1 MITMMIVLTIIMTIL
16 FVIILLSLFNS
27 VKQVNNLEI
36 VVSRYNEDLKWINT
50 DPFNKY
56 PLIVYNKG
64 INNDFEHSSKIEK
77 VVNTKNVGREGHTY
91 LLHIINN
98 YDNLADFTLF
108 LPGSLEHQEKLW
120 KAKKILSVFEDEKK
134 CIYIEHPLPDD
145 IMDFE
150 ISEHKS
156 SNSQNL
162 LVNDET
168 KLLESDIKPFGK
180 WYSNYFNDIKLDSIS
195 YLGVLAVKKEDILQ
209 HSKEYY
215 EVFLNQLST
224 HSNPEVGHYI
234 ERTWSKI
241 FYPSSSLKMI
251 I

>member
-1 MITMMIVLTIIMTIL
+1 M
-16 FVIILLSLFNS
+16 VI
-27 VKQVNNLEI
+27 
-36 VVSRYNEDLKWINT
+36 SRYNENLKWINT

-64 INNDFEHSSKIEK
+64 INNDFEYSSKIKK

-120 KAKKILSVFEDEKK
+120 KAKKILSVLEEDEKK
-134 CIYIEHPLPDD
+134 CIYIEHIAPDG

-150 ISEHKS
+150 ISEYKS
-156 SNSQNL
+156 TNAQNL
-162 LVNDET
+162 LVNDEK

-180 WYSNYFNDIKLDSIS
+180 WYANYFNDIKLDSVS
-195 YLGVLAVKKEDILQ
+195 YLGVLALKKEDILQ

-241 FYPSSSLKMI
+241 FYPSSCLKMI